1 MLFTSNRKDKKM
13 PALFVKAGQHRIFQ
27 DIVEQI
33 QSAILDGNIPAGEK
47 LPPEREL
54 VYMFETSRPT
64 LREALRVLEQKGLI
78 EIRLGVK
85 GGAYVKAPN
94 GELMAENLDM
104 LIRTQSVSLIH
115 LGEFRQGIE
124 GLVAEL
130 AAERATTGDIA
141 ILKKLIAEA
150 KHFRDCGVERWG
162 DFIKVDEKIHLE
174 IADMAGNALYS
185 FVLHSI
191 HSNINRYF
199 SEFLKAGTN
208 KLEENY
214 CDLCRLVAAIEDH
227 DSIAAGKLAQ
237 DHVRRFNRH
246 MEKYS
251 ARRDK
256 LAPLTAVIDK
266 D

>member
-1 MLFTSNRKDKKM
+1 M
-13 PALFVKAGQHRIFQ
+13 PALFIKAGQHRIFQ

-33 QSAILDGNIPAGEK
+33 QSAILDGSIPAGEK

-54 VYMFETSRPT
+54 VDMFETSRPT
-64 LREALRVLEQKGLI
+64 LREALRILEQKGLV

-85 GGAYVKAPN
+85 GGAYVRAPN
-94 GELMAENLDM
+94 SELMAENLGM
-104 LIRTQSVSLIH
+104 LIRTQSVSLTH

-130 AAERATTGDIA
+130 AAERATTHDIA
-141 ILKKLIAEA
+141 MLKKLIGEA

-162 DFIKVDEKIHLE
+162 DFLKVDEKIHLE
-174 IADMAGNALYS
+174 IADIAGNALYS

-191 HSNINRYF
+191 HLNINRYF
-199 SEFLKAGTN
+199 RTFLKAET
-208 KLEENY
+208 KRLEENY
-214 CDLCRLVAAIEDH
+214 RDLCHLVAAIENH
-227 DSIAAGKLAQ
+227 DSSAAGTLVQ
-237 DHVRRFNRH
+237 DHINRFNRY
-246 MEKYS
+246 MEKNS
-251 ARRDK
+251 DRQDT